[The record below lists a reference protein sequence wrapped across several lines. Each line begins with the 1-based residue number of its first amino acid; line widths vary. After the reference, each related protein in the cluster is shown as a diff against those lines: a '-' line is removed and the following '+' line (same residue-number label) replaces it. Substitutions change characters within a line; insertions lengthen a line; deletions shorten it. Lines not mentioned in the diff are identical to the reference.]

1 MIPHRSFF
9 VAACLGFALSSF
21 VSAATE
27 TNGTATNATN
37 APCFQLSVELKDGSR
52 IKGKSLDD
60 PLRFRSAAL
69 GEIKL
74 PVADIRSLELS
85 DKGEAVRLSATN
97 GDVLNLQIQMA
108 ALNVET
114 CFGKAQLPIN
124 LVRKVDISKAD
135 NQGDHPFG
143 LVALWSGEGKGNDS
157 IGNHNATSLEGV
169 TYVPGKLGMAFNLSG
184 NDSGIV
190 IPASQDL
197 NVGTGSGFTLSCWI
211 KPNSVFNQQPLMEW
225 RNSGGNSTTGV
236 HFWISVPDNGS
247 GGAGCLFGN
256 VYDNNGNIHVIISSP
271 GIVQPGIFQ
280 FVALTYD
287 KQSGMANLYYN
298 GSVVASQNLGNF
310 TPQTSSDL
318 LLGERIDDGNVHYQ
332 GLLDEVS
339 LYNRALSAVEI
350 QKIYASA
357 PSGDSGVM
365 VSDMRFLNDQTK
377 ASPFSALSSWS
388 PAELAR

>member
-1 MIPHRSFF
+1 
-9 VAACLGFALSSF
+9 
-21 VSAATE
+21 
-27 TNGTATNATN
+27 
-37 APCFQLSVELKDGSR
+37 
-52 IKGKSLDD
+52 
-60 PLRFRSAAL
+60 
-69 GEIKL
+69 
-74 PVADIRSLELS
+74 
-85 DKGEAVRLSATN
+85 
-97 GDVLNLQIQMA
+97 
-108 ALNVET
+108 
-114 CFGKAQLPIN
+114 
-124 LVRKVDISKAD
+124 
-135 NQGDHPFG
+135 
-143 LVALWSGEGKGNDS
+143 
-157 IGNHNATSLEGV
+157 
-169 TYVPGKLGMAFNLSG
+169 
-184 NDSGIV
+184 
-190 IPASQDL
+190 
-197 NVGTGSGFTLSCWI
+197 
-211 KPNSVFNQQPLMEW
+211 
-225 RNSGGNSTTGV
+225 
-236 HFWISVPDNGS
+236 VPDNGS